1 MSSKLL
7 NRPRPAGWRM
17 GWKTSS
23 PTALVLAGALALAG
37 PVAAAPVASTLPA
50 AADTTLRHLLP
61 NQNFGGD
68 DGLRV
73 GWSKASRSLVRFD
86 QAAIAA
92 KVGTGTLVSAHLEIY
107 VEGTFESLGLV
118 SQEVAAHR
126 VTAAWTEIGATWNCA
141 IDTRPGD
148 VRPDCNPQWSG
159 GSFAA
164 TATAKVPHTKNTT
177 GYVRFDVSADVRA
190 FLAGTANQGWLLKKA
205 NELALGR
212 IDYASREGAS
222 ARRPRLAL
230 VVEPGGTADTTP
242 PSVAVVSP
250 AGPIAATTIGA
261 PIAIAIAIADT
272 GSGVDPTSV
281 VVRYDGAPLAGC
293 SVTATAASCTVG
305 ATAGAHRIEVA
316 LRDRAGNA
324 GSGGVEF
331 GVVLDLLPP
340 VVAIRTPAAGSS
352 FSLPVLDATFPDA
365 PLVAAVY
372 SDPDSAIDP
381 AQVRLLFDGVDVT
394 TAAQVGPSGLAYR
407 PTAAPADGEH
417 RIEVTVGDHA
427 GRVAQT
433 SSTFILDSVPPTV
446 TLVRPAPGATAD
458 SSPTVEIAFADGGT
472 GIDPASVRIFLDNT
486 DLTLDCTID
495 ASGALCPSP
504 VLADGRHSIAAS
516 ALDRAGNLGGGGGS
530 FDIVFDR
537 EPPSIAIVAPQ
548 ALAEG
553 DPTPMIRIEYTDV
566 GSGVD
571 PALLHVFVDG
581 APVVGCA
588 IGPDAATCEAPPL
601 ARGAHSVRA
610 EITDR
615 SANRAIAERAF
626 DVILPVAVSFSAPTD
641 GRVIGAP
648 VVSVEG
654 RVSPGAS
661 VRVNGVSATVTDD
674 RFEIASFGLHDGINN
689 LVAVADDGAGNLG
702 TAAIQVTAD
711 TVPPTLSLSYP
722 ADGAT
727 VSVAA
732 IPVIGLVNDLTV
744 GTVNDSEVMV
754 TVNGTPASIANR
766 GFSLDAVPLALG
778 ENRIALRAVDHAGNS
793 AVLEAVVTRIDRAGN
808 RRLLSVA
815 GDGQTATVSSPL
827 PAPLAVRA
835 IDAAGLPLAGASVV
849 FRVVA
854 GDGTF
859 ADGARAI
866 QATTDALGEARAA
879 WTLGSRA
886 GVGVNRV
893 RATAPGI
900 VGEVLFSAR
909 ATAGA
914 AAAIHVAAGDDQRGA
929 VGAGLPLPLVAVV
942 FDADDN
948 PVPGVEV
955 TFRTRAGGGTFGGAP
970 SVTVITD
977 ASGRAETRFL
987 LGSEIGLDNHRVEAT
1002 FPGLAN
1008 LPAVWKASGLLPGD
1022 PAATSIVGVVLD
1034 NQSDPVP
1041 GVTVRLR
1048 DTAIASATD
1057 ANGRFRLAGV
1067 PVGRVFLIA
1076 DATTAT
1082 RPGTWASLEFELF
1095 TLPGVENTLVKPVY
1109 VLPLD
1114 VANGALVDETRGGT
1128 VTISEVP
1135 GFALEIAPGS
1145 VTFPGGGRSGIISA
1159 TAVHADK
1166 IPMAPGAGMQPRL
1179 IVTIQ
1184 PAGALFDPPARL
1196 TLPNVDGLA
1205 AGKVTE
1211 LFSFDH
1217 EIGAFVS
1224 IGTGVVSEDG
1234 LSVTSEPGFGV
1245 QKAGWHCGTPPSG
1258 SGQAATLSMTIDLP
1272 DPIFLAVPAQEQ
1284 PPKKKTVT
1292 AAGGPP
1298 ADATYT
1304 WATTDAGI
1312 VSLVPSGSG
1321 LCPNATSCP
1330 TEATPG
1336 HEGEAV
1342 ITATLTCTTTGNTA
1356 SALRRVIVGKATIAE
1371 VYSEQLA
1378 GAECNML
1385 PPKIHVTENTP
1396 MLMGAISGGIARLSV
1411 KTLVSPAAAAAKAR
1425 VGVRKL
1431 GETAILGDAQ
1441 ARNGKSDVVTFTATP
1456 AIDFGLISGGKLYEI
1471 VSGIDADDN
1480 GKLDEGEVQDIYRD
1494 KVRVTTAGDLA
1505 TARVTVDARRG
1516 ILGEVAGALLDI
1528 FLGQSATLPGT
1539 TLGSLSL
1546 SINQNNLTHPLGAV
1560 WSSSCQAS
1568 IPELAFGP
1576 TSSAAQALAESDQ
1589 VEQFIRAALNA
1600 HKSEVVNYFSS
1611 TGASSATFPAAL
1623 GSVAWDWS
1631 GRSGGFFSW
1640 ALNGHPD
1647 IAAAFGQIGLK
1658 GTITRIDVEK
1668 NFFGLLHVVRIVYD
1682 GHIEDNGVLGDLYD
1696 FDYTKFIC
1704 RPQAIVQA
1712 TYPTLSPAGRILNTR
1727 LDLARDNTPG
1737 IFSGFQYSFN

>member
-1 MSSKLL
+1 
-7 NRPRPAGWRM
+7 M
-17 GWKTSS
+17 GWKTSPPAS
-23 PTALVLAGALALAG
+23 LVLVGALALAG
-37 PVAAAPVASTLPA
+37 PIAAAPVTTRLSAL
-50 AADTTLRHLLP
+50 ADTTLRQQQA
-61 NQNFGGD
+61 NQNRGD
-68 DGLRV
+68 DEQIRL
-73 GWSKASRSLVRFD
+73 GWSQGSRALVRFD
-86 QAAIAA
+86 HAAVAA
-92 KVGTGTLVSAHLEIY
+92 AVGSGTLVSAHLELW
-107 VEGTFESLGLV
+107 VEGTGENWNG
-118 SQEVAAHR
+118 SQNVGAHR
-126 VTAAWTEIGATWNCA
+126 VTTAWTEKGATWNCA
-141 IDTRPGD
+141 IDTKPGNN
-148 VRPDCNPQWSG
+148 RADCNPPWNG
-159 GSFAA
+159 GDFVAQA
-164 TATAKVPHTKNTT
+164 TATVAHAKQTR
-177 GYVRFDVSADVRA
+177 GRVRFEVTADVAA

-205 NELALGR
+205 NEGQSGR
-212 IDYASREGAS
+212 VDYTSREGEEDEEDDAVPVGHDGGDDGVG
-222 ARRPRLAL
+222 PRLAL
-230 VVEPGGTADTTP
+230 VVEPGGPVDTTP
-242 PSVAVVSP
+242 PTVAVVSP

-261 PIAIAIAIADT
+261 PIAIAITIADT
-272 GSGVDPTSV
+272 GSGVDPSSV

-324 GSGGVEF
+324 GSGGIEF

-381 AQVRLLFDGVDVT
+381 SQVRLLFDGVDVT

-433 SSTFILDSVPPTV
+433 SSTFVLDSVPPTV
-446 TLVRPAPGATAD
+446 TLVRPAPVVTAD
-458 SSPTVEIAFADGGT
+458 SSPIVEVAFADGGT

-537 EPPSIAIVAPQ
+537 EPPTVAIVAPQ
-548 ALAEG
+548 ALAQG
-553 DPTPMIRIEYTDV
+553 DSTPMIRIEYTDV

-601 ARGAHSVRA
+601 ARGAHTVRA

-648 VVSVEG
+648 VVSVAG

-661 VRVNGVSATVTDD
+661 VRVNGISATVTDD

-689 LVAVADDGAGNLG
+689 LIAVADDGAGNLG

-793 AVLEAVVTRIDRAGN
+793 AVLEAVVTRIDRTGN
-808 RRLLSVA
+808 RRLLGVA

-835 IDAAGLPLAGASVV
+835 IDAAGLPLAGAPVV

-859 ADGARAI
+859 ADGTRAI

-900 VGEVLFSAR
+900 VGDVLFSAR

-942 FDADDN
+942 FDVDDN

-970 SVTVITD
+970 SVAVITD

-1002 FPGLAN
+1002 FPGLPN

-1095 TLPGVENTLVKPVY
+1095 TLPGVENTLPKPVY

-1114 VANGALVDETRGGT
+1114 VAEGALVDETRGGT

-1166 IPMAPGAGMQPRL
+1166 IPMSPGAGMQPRL

-1272 DPIFLAVPAQEQ
+1272 DPIFLAVPAQGQ

-1321 LCPNATSCP
+1321 LCPNASSCP

-1356 SALRRVIVGKATIAE
+1356 SALRRVIVGKATIQE
-1371 VYSEQLA
+1371 VYSEQI
-1378 GAECNML
+1378 GGRECNML
-1385 PPKIHVTENTP
+1385 PPKANPGQNKP
-1396 MLMGAISGGIARLSV
+1396 MLMGAVSGGTATISV
-1411 KTLVSPAAAAAKAR
+1411 KAQITPAAAEPKAR
-1425 VGVRKL
+1425 VGVRKA
-1431 GETAILGDAQ
+1431 GDTTILGDAK
-1441 ARNGKSDVVTFTATP
+1441 ARNGKSDPVSFSATP
-1456 AIDFGLISGGKLYEI
+1456 AGDDSGGNLYEA
-1471 VSGIDADDN
+1471 VVGIDMDGD
-1480 GKLDEGEVQDIYRD
+1480 GKLQAGEVQDVYPD
-1494 KVRVTTAGDLA
+1494 KVRVVTTGDLA
-1505 TARVTVDARRG
+1505 RAKATVQYRRDYYFAAFATAQGLVDVF
-1516 ILGEVAGALLDI
+1516 LGTSPTVAGATTGSVGI
-1528 FLGQSATLPGT
+1528 GSTATG
-1539 TLGSLSL
+1539 
-1546 SINQNNLTHPLGAV
+1546 LTHPLGAS
-1560 WSSSCQAS
+1560 WNTACMAN
-1568 IPELAFGP
+1568 IPEFTFTP
-1576 TSSAAQALAESDQ
+1576 TSAASQAVAASDQ
-1589 VEQFIRAALNA
+1589 VEQLIKAELNNHKAAVQA
-1600 HKSEVVNYFSS
+1600 FFAAP
-1611 TGASSATFPAAL
+1611 GAPSSATFPAAL
-1623 GSVAWDWS
+1623 GSGPWTWS
-1631 GRSGGFFSW
+1631 GSSGNINAWITDG
-1640 ALNGHPD
+1640 NPD
-1647 IAAAFGQIGLK
+1647 IGAAFGTVGFTDGK
-1658 GTITRIDVEK
+1658 ITRVDVEK
-1668 NFFGLLHVVRIVYD
+1668 TFFGNLNVTRIVYE
-1682 GHIEDNGVLGDLYD
+1682 GRFSDLYD
-1696 FDYTKFIC
+1696 FDYTKDIC

-1712 TYPTLSPAGRILNTR
+1712 TYPTLGAAGRIFNSIVTFT
-1727 LDLARDNTPG
+1727 RDNTPG
-1737 IFSGFQYSFN
+1737 TFTGFSYRFN